1 MADYPGPTMATPDAH
16 RRRPRRGWILWAVP
30 LTALAVAVPVAVSVA
45 HEGSPDDHRGHVASA
60 VSGPTTT
67 GEPAPSGTPSATPS
81 GTSSTEPTEPVPTTE
96 VQRGPTRALFFG
108 DSYFIGGGY
117 TDEHNSMARLASNRL
132 GWSSEV
138 NGGGGTGFVQTNY
151 EYDLGNYLDQI
162 DQGAFDVGPRRWV
175 VIEGGNNDLT
185 QPLDQVRAN
194 ARKVVRIAQ
203 RTFPRAKVV
212 MVGPLDTDSDHS
224 ELLPMIKALRKVAA
238 KRQVPFVNMKNWL
251 AGHYDL
257 IGPDYVHPYPE
268 GHKIL
273 GRKLAKALRRLGA

>member
-45 HEGSPDDHRGHVASA
+45 HEGSPDEHRGHVASA
-60 VSGPTTT
+60 VSGTTAT
-67 GEPAPSGTPSATPS
+67 GEPAPSGTPSGTP
-81 GTSSTEPTEPVPTTE
+81 STEPSEPVPTTE

-132 GWSSEV
+132 GWSSEI